1 MLGSFQHV
9 LVHGKKKARELNLNL
24 TKSQKKKEKYQ
35 RNELYHLIALYA
47 TKNNQFG

>member
-9 LVHGKKKARELNLNL
+9 LVHGKKKASG
-24 TKSQKKKEKYQ
+24 TKFKFDKKPKKKEKYQ